1 MNTKDISKLWSLAC
15 SGDIDSLKKYYEGGG
30 EINVRHNRFNTQYSL
45 IIGALSNRQ
54 YDTIDYLLSVGE
66 TVTDEEFKEIEY
78 LVRRQ
83 NVLRE
88 IYKSYQKYSKG
99 DVL

>member
-1 MNTKDISKLWSLAC
+1 MITKGIESLWSLAC
-15 SGDIDSLKKYYEGGG
+15 SGDIDSLRDYYNNGG
-30 EINVRHNRFNTQYSL
+30 ITNLRYNRFNTEYSL
-45 IIGALSNRQ
+45 IAGALSNRQ

>member
-1 MNTKDISKLWSLAC
+1 MKTKNISKLWSLAC

-30 EINVRHNRFNTQYSL
+30 ETNVRHNRFNTQYSL
-45 IIGALSNRQ
+45 IIGALGNRK

-78 LVRRQ
+78 LVRQQ
-83 NVLRE
+83 NILRE
-88 IYKSYQKYSKG
+88 IYESYLKHKKG
-99 DVL
+99 GEL

>member
-1 MNTKDISKLWSLAC
+1 MKTNNVKNLWSLAC
-15 SGDIDSLKKYYEGGG
+15 SGDIDSLREYYESGGDV
-30 EINVRHNRFNTQYSL
+30 NLRYNRFNTEYSL
-45 IIGALSNRQ
+45 IMGALSNRQ

-88 IYKSYQKYSKG
+88 IYKSYQKHSKG
-99 DVL
+99 DC